1 LTARWPSHSIVSLG
15 HSLTTSDHHLND
27 YLQWLTV
34 EKGRSRATI
43 DAYRHDITVLTKWMS
58 EHAKDVVTVSEAD
71 LERFCNDLHQQ
82 SRSPSSVARS
92 IASLRGWFR
101 FLVEEGYVEND
112 PSARLKG
119 GRRGRTL
126 PKPLGEDDIVRLLDS
141 VGSSTPIDLRDRALL
156 ELLYDTGARVSE
168 VVGISLSD
176 LDFDEELIILT
187 GKGSKQRL
195 VPMGAMLVTAL
206 RDYLDIGGRHS
217 LLGAKKSP
225 QLFLNSRGGPLSRQ
239 GIDLVIDKR
248 ALAGGLDRSRIS
260 AHVFRHSCATHMLSH
275 GADIRVVQELLGH
288 SSISTTQ
295 IYTAVAVTSLKREY
309 LNAHPRAHD

>member
-1 LTARWPSHSIVSLG
+1 LTDP
-15 HSLTTSDHHLND
+15 DHLVHD
-27 YLQWLTV
+27 YLQWLTI

-43 DAYRHDITVLTKWMS
+43 DAYRRDLAVLFTWMS
-58 EHAKDVVTVSEAD
+58 EHSKDVVSITEAD
-71 LERFCNDLHQQ
+71 LELFSNELLQQ
-82 SRSPSSVARS
+82 SRSANSVARS

-101 FLVEEGYVEND
+101 FLVEEGYLKSD

-126 PKPLGEDDIVRLLDS
+126 PKPLAEHDIVHLIDS
-141 VGSSTPIDLRDRALL
+141 VGAATPIDLRDRALL

-176 LDFDEELIILT
+176 LDFDEELILLT

-195 VPMGAMLVTAL
+195 VPMGSMLVTAL
-206 RDYLDIGGRHS
+206 RAYLDVGGRSS
-217 LLGAKKSP
+217 LLIGKKSLG
-225 QLFLNSRGGPLSRQ
+225 LFLNSRGGTLSRQ

-248 ALAGGLDRSRIS
+248 ALAAGLDRSRIS

-288 SSISTTQ
+288 ASISTTQ
-295 IYTAVAVTSLKREY
+295 IYTAVALTSLKREY